1 MTEKRV
7 FNFSAGPSTL
17 PVPVLEKAAKQMLN
31 YENSGM
37 SVMEMSH
44 RSSSYLDIFQK
55 TKDLL
60 KKVMNVPDDYKIVFI
75 QGGATQ
81 QFSMV
86 PLNLLKNGKA
96 DYIITGSF
104 SKKAANEAK
113 KYGEINI
120 AYDGSVNNFKHIPTQ
135 DELKLDPE
143 ASYVH
148 LCSNNTIYGTE
159 WKYVP
164 ETNGVPII
172 ADMSSNILSKPIDVS
187 KYGMIYAGAQKNMG
201 IAGLGVA
208 IIKEELLQ
216 KVPAKTPV
224 LLDYQLMIDNDSMY
238 NTPPAYA
245 IYVLG
250 LVLEWIDNLGGL
262 EVMEQRNIKKAK
274 LKKERGKMPTL
285 HMCFNGNPGTGK
297 TSVARI
303 IGKLFSEEKI
313 LSGNGEFVEIHGRDL
328 VAKYVGWTA
337 QNVHDIVEK
346 AIGGVLFIDEAY
358 SLISERKGGFEDE
371 AIATLIKEMED
382 HREEV
387 CIILAGYTEE
397 MKELLKENP
406 GFESRIQFTIN
417 FPDYTEEELYEIFT
431 GLCKKEKYRLSNNCK
446 EILLENFRKAKEQ
459 ECFGNGRYVRNIF
472 EKIKFEQ
479 ADRIVKANSKNINII
494 TKQDIQNTLNLVR
507 TNSRETRRVIGF

>member
-7 FNFSAGPSTL
+7 FNFSAGPSML

-44 RSSSYLDIFQK
+44 RSSSYLDIFNK

-60 KKVMNVPDDYKIVFI
+60 KKVMNIPDGYEIVFI

-104 SKKAANEAK
+104 SKKAATEAK

-120 AYDGSVNNFKHIPTQ
+120 AYDGSDNDFKHIPTQ
-135 DELKLDPE
+135 DELKLNPE

-148 LCSNNTIYGTE
+148 LCANNTIYGTE

-208 IIKEELLQ
+208 IIKKDLLQ
-216 KVPAKTPV
+216 KVSATTPV
-224 LLDYQLMIDNDSMY
+224 LLDYTLMIENDSMY

-250 LVLEWIDNLGGL
+250 LVLEWIDEMGGL
-262 EVMEQRNIKKAK
+262 EVMEKRNIEKAK
-274 LKKERGKMPTL
+274 LLYDYLDSSDFYKAHSDKDNRSLMNVTFTTPSKELDAKFVKESIEAGMTNLKGHRSVGGIRASIYNAMPL
-285 HMCFNGNPGTGK
+285 EG
-297 TSVARI
+297 V
-303 IGKLFSEEKI
+303 EK
-313 LSGNGEFVEIHGRDL
+313 L
-328 VAKYVGWTA
+328 VA
-337 QNVHDIVEK
+337 
-346 AIGGVLFIDEAY
+346 F
-358 SLISERKGGFEDE
+358 
-371 AIATLIKEMED
+371 
-382 HREEV
+382 
-387 CIILAGYTEE
+387 
-397 MKELLKENP
+397 MKE
-406 GFESRIQFTIN
+406 FE
-417 FPDYTEEELYEIFT
+417 
-431 GLCKKEKYRLSNNCK
+431 
-446 EILLENFRKAKEQ
+446 A
-459 ECFGNGRYVRNIF
+459 
-472 EKIKFEQ
+472 
-479 ADRIVKANSKNINII
+479 ANK
-494 TKQDIQNTLNLVR
+494 
-507 TNSRETRRVIGF
+507 

>member
-7 FNFSAGPSTL
+7 FNFSAGPSML

-44 RSSSYLDIFQK
+44 RSSSYLDIFNK
-55 TKDLL
+55 TKNLL
-60 KKVMNVPDDYKIVFI
+60 KKVMNIPDGYEIVFI

-104 SKKAANEAK
+104 SKKAATEAK

-120 AYDGSVNNFKHIPTQ
+120 AYDGSDNDFKHIPTQ

-148 LCSNNTIYGTE
+148 LCANNTIYGTE

-208 IIKEELLQ
+208 IIKKDLLQ
-216 KVPAKTPV
+216 KVSATTPV
-224 LLDYQLMIDNDSMY
+224 LLDYTLMIENDSMY

-250 LVLEWIDNLGGL
+250 LVLEWIDEMGGL
-262 EVMEQRNIKKAK
+262 EVMEKRNIEKAK
-274 LKKERGKMPTL
+274 LLYDYLDSSDFYKAHSDKNNRSLMNVTFTTPSKELDAKFVKESIEAGMTNLKGHRSVGGIRASIYNAMPL
-285 HMCFNGNPGTGK
+285 EG
-297 TSVARI
+297 V
-303 IGKLFSEEKI
+303 EK
-313 LSGNGEFVEIHGRDL
+313 L
-328 VAKYVGWTA
+328 VA
-337 QNVHDIVEK
+337 
-346 AIGGVLFIDEAY
+346 F
-358 SLISERKGGFEDE
+358 
-371 AIATLIKEMED
+371 
-382 HREEV
+382 
-387 CIILAGYTEE
+387 
-397 MKELLKENP
+397 MKE
-406 GFESRIQFTIN
+406 FE
-417 FPDYTEEELYEIFT
+417 
-431 GLCKKEKYRLSNNCK
+431 
-446 EILLENFRKAKEQ
+446 A
-459 ECFGNGRYVRNIF
+459 
-472 EKIKFEQ
+472 
-479 ADRIVKANSKNINII
+479 ANK
-494 TKQDIQNTLNLVR
+494 
-507 TNSRETRRVIGF
+507 

>member
-7 FNFSAGPSTL
+7 FNFSAGPSML

-44 RSSSYLDIFQK
+44 RSSSYLDIFNK

-60 KKVMNVPDDYKIVFI
+60 KKVMNIPDGYEIVFI

-104 SKKAANEAK
+104 SKKAATEAK

-120 AYDGSVNNFKHIPTQ
+120 AYDGSDNDFKHIPTQ

-148 LCSNNTIYGTE
+148 LCANNTIYGTE
-159 WKYVP
+159 WKYIP

-208 IIKEELLQ
+208 IIKKDLLQ
-216 KVPAKTPV
+216 KVSATTPV
-224 LLDYQLMIDNDSMY
+224 LLDYTLMIENDSMY

-250 LVLEWIDNLGGL
+250 LVLEWIDEMGGL
-262 EVMEQRNIKKAK
+262 EVMEKRNIEKAK
-274 LKKERGKMPTL
+274 LLYDYLDSSDFYKAHSDKDNRSLMNVTFTTPSKELDAKFVKESIEAGMTNLKGHRSVGGIRASIYNAMPL
-285 HMCFNGNPGTGK
+285 EG
-297 TSVARI
+297 V
-303 IGKLFSEEKI
+303 EK
-313 LSGNGEFVEIHGRDL
+313 L
-328 VAKYVGWTA
+328 VA
-337 QNVHDIVEK
+337 
-346 AIGGVLFIDEAY
+346 F
-358 SLISERKGGFEDE
+358 
-371 AIATLIKEMED
+371 
-382 HREEV
+382 
-387 CIILAGYTEE
+387 
-397 MKELLKENP
+397 MKE
-406 GFESRIQFTIN
+406 FE
-417 FPDYTEEELYEIFT
+417 
-431 GLCKKEKYRLSNNCK
+431 
-446 EILLENFRKAKEQ
+446 A
-459 ECFGNGRYVRNIF
+459 
-472 EKIKFEQ
+472 
-479 ADRIVKANSKNINII
+479 ANK
-494 TKQDIQNTLNLVR
+494 
-507 TNSRETRRVIGF
+507 

>member
-17 PVPVLEKAAKQMLN
+17 PVSVLEKAAKQMLN
-31 YENSGM
+31 YEDSGM

-44 RSSSYLDIFQK
+44 RSSSYLDIFEK
-55 TKDLL
+55 TKNLL

-104 SKKAANEAK
+104 SKKAATEAK

-120 AYDGSVNNFKHIPTQ
+120 AYDGSENNYKHIPTQ
-135 DELKLDPE
+135 EELKLDPQ

-148 LCSNNTIYGTE
+148 LCANNTIYGTE

-164 ETNGVPII
+164 DTNGVPII

-208 IIKEELLQ
+208 IIKEELLR
-216 KVPAKTPV
+216 KVPDSTPV

-245 IYVLG
+245 IYILG

-262 EVMEQRNIKKAK
+262 EVIEKMNIKKAELLYDYLDSSDFYICHSDK
-274 LKKERGKMPTL
+274 DNRSLMNVTFTTPNKDLDAKFVKESIAAGMTNLKGHRSVGGIRASIYNAMPIE
-285 HMCFNGNPGTGK
+285 G
-297 TSVARI
+297 
-303 IGKLFSEEKI
+303 
-313 LSGNGEFVEIHGRDL
+313 
-328 VAKYVGWTA
+328 
-337 QNVHDIVEK
+337 VEK
-346 AIGGVLFIDEAY
+346 
-358 SLISERKGGFEDE
+358 LIEF
-371 AIATLIKEMED
+371 
-382 HREEV
+382 
-387 CIILAGYTEE
+387 
-397 MKELLKENP
+397 MKE
-406 GFESRIQFTIN
+406 FES
-417 FPDYTEEELYEIFT
+417 
-431 GLCKKEKYRLSNNCK
+431 NN
-446 EILLENFRKAKEQ
+446 R
-459 ECFGNGRYVRNIF
+459 
-472 EKIKFEQ
+472 
-479 ADRIVKANSKNINII
+479 
-494 TKQDIQNTLNLVR
+494 
-507 TNSRETRRVIGF
+507 

>member
-7 FNFSAGPSTL
+7 FNFSAGPSML

-44 RSSSYLDIFQK
+44 RSSSYLDIFNK

-60 KKVMNVPDDYKIVFI
+60 KKVMNIPDGYEIVFI

-104 SKKAANEAK
+104 SKKAATEAK

-120 AYDGSVNNFKHIPTQ
+120 AYDGSDNDFKHIPTQ

-148 LCSNNTIYGTE
+148 LCANNTIYGTE

-172 ADMSSNILSKPIDVS
+172 ADMSSNILSKPVYVS
-187 KYGMIYAGAQKNMG
+187 QYGMIYAGAQKNMG

-208 IIKEELLQ
+208 IIKKDLLQ
-216 KVPAKTPV
+216 KVSATTPV
-224 LLDYQLMIDNDSMY
+224 LLDYTLMIENDSMY

-250 LVLEWIDNLGGL
+250 LVLEWIDEMGGL
-262 EVMEQRNIKKAK
+262 EVMEKRNIEKAK
-274 LKKERGKMPTL
+274 LLYDYLDSSDFYKAHSDKDNRSLMNVTFTTPSKELDAKFVKESIEAGMTNLKGHRSVGGIRASIYNAMPL
-285 HMCFNGNPGTGK
+285 EG
-297 TSVARI
+297 V
-303 IGKLFSEEKI
+303 EK
-313 LSGNGEFVEIHGRDL
+313 L
-328 VAKYVGWTA
+328 VA
-337 QNVHDIVEK
+337 
-346 AIGGVLFIDEAY
+346 F
-358 SLISERKGGFEDE
+358 
-371 AIATLIKEMED
+371 
-382 HREEV
+382 
-387 CIILAGYTEE
+387 
-397 MKELLKENP
+397 MKE
-406 GFESRIQFTIN
+406 FE
-417 FPDYTEEELYEIFT
+417 
-431 GLCKKEKYRLSNNCK
+431 
-446 EILLENFRKAKEQ
+446 A
-459 ECFGNGRYVRNIF
+459 
-472 EKIKFEQ
+472 
-479 ADRIVKANSKNINII
+479 ANK
-494 TKQDIQNTLNLVR
+494 
-507 TNSRETRRVIGF
+507 

>member
-7 FNFSAGPSTL
+7 FNFSAGPSML
-17 PVPVLEKAAKQMLN
+17 PVSVLEKAAKQMLN

-44 RSSSYLDIFQK
+44 RSSSYLDIFNK

-60 KKVMNVPDDYKIVFI
+60 KKVMNIPDGYEIVFI

-104 SKKAANEAK
+104 SKKAATEAK

-120 AYDGSVNNFKHIPTQ
+120 AYDGSDNDFKHIPTQ

-148 LCSNNTIYGTE
+148 LCANNTIYGTE

-208 IIKEELLQ
+208 IIKKDLLQ
-216 KVPAKTPV
+216 KVSATTPV
-224 LLDYQLMIDNDSMY
+224 LLDYTLMIENDSMY

-250 LVLEWIDNLGGL
+250 LVLEWIDEMGGL
-262 EVMEQRNIKKAK
+262 EVMEKRNIEKAK
-274 LKKERGKMPTL
+274 LLYDYLDSSDFYKAHSDKDNRSLMNVTFTTPSKELDAKFVKESIEAGMTNLKGHRSVGGIRASIYNAMPL
-285 HMCFNGNPGTGK
+285 EG
-297 TSVARI
+297 V
-303 IGKLFSEEKI
+303 EK
-313 LSGNGEFVEIHGRDL
+313 L
-328 VAKYVGWTA
+328 VA
-337 QNVHDIVEK
+337 
-346 AIGGVLFIDEAY
+346 F
-358 SLISERKGGFEDE
+358 
-371 AIATLIKEMED
+371 
-382 HREEV
+382 
-387 CIILAGYTEE
+387 
-397 MKELLKENP
+397 MKE
-406 GFESRIQFTIN
+406 FE
-417 FPDYTEEELYEIFT
+417 
-431 GLCKKEKYRLSNNCK
+431 
-446 EILLENFRKAKEQ
+446 A
-459 ECFGNGRYVRNIF
+459 
-472 EKIKFEQ
+472 
-479 ADRIVKANSKNINII
+479 ANK
-494 TKQDIQNTLNLVR
+494 
-507 TNSRETRRVIGF
+507 

>member
-7 FNFSAGPSTL
+7 FNFSAGHSML
-17 PVPVLEKAAKQMLN
+17 PVPVLEKAAKQILN

-44 RSSSYLDIFQK
+44 RSSSYLDIFNK

-60 KKVMNVPDDYKIVFI
+60 KKVMNIPDGYEIVFI

-104 SKKAANEAK
+104 SKKAATEAK

-120 AYDGSVNNFKHIPTQ
+120 AYDGSDNDFKHIPTQ

-148 LCSNNTIYGTE
+148 LCANNTIYGTE

-208 IIKEELLQ
+208 IIKKDLLQ
-216 KVPAKTPV
+216 KVSATTPV
-224 LLDYQLMIDNDSMY
+224 LLDYTLMIENDSMY

-250 LVLEWIDNLGGL
+250 LVLEWIDEMGGL
-262 EVMEQRNIKKAK
+262 EVMEKRNIEKAK
-274 LKKERGKMPTL
+274 LLYDYLDSSDFYKAHSDKDNRSLMNVTFTTPSKELDAKFVKESIEAGMTNLKGHRSVGGIRASIYNAMPL
-285 HMCFNGNPGTGK
+285 EG
-297 TSVARI
+297 V
-303 IGKLFSEEKI
+303 EK
-313 LSGNGEFVEIHGRDL
+313 L
-328 VAKYVGWTA
+328 VA
-337 QNVHDIVEK
+337 
-346 AIGGVLFIDEAY
+346 F
-358 SLISERKGGFEDE
+358 
-371 AIATLIKEMED
+371 
-382 HREEV
+382 
-387 CIILAGYTEE
+387 
-397 MKELLKENP
+397 MKE
-406 GFESRIQFTIN
+406 FE
-417 FPDYTEEELYEIFT
+417 
-431 GLCKKEKYRLSNNCK
+431 
-446 EILLENFRKAKEQ
+446 A
-459 ECFGNGRYVRNIF
+459 
-472 EKIKFEQ
+472 
-479 ADRIVKANSKNINII
+479 ANK
-494 TKQDIQNTLNLVR
+494 
-507 TNSRETRRVIGF
+507 

>member
-44 RSSSYLDIFQK
+44 RSSSYLDIFKK

-274 LKKERGKMPTL
+274 LLYDYLDSSNFYICHSDEDNRSLMNVTFTTPNKDLDAKFVKESIEAGMTNLKGHRSVGGIRASIYNAMPIE
-285 HMCFNGNPGTGK
+285 G
-297 TSVARI
+297 
-303 IGKLFSEEKI
+303 
-313 LSGNGEFVEIHGRDL
+313 
-328 VAKYVGWTA
+328 
-337 QNVHDIVEK
+337 VEK
-346 AIGGVLFIDEAY
+346 
-358 SLISERKGGFEDE
+358 LIAFMKDFE
-371 AIATLIKEMED
+371 IANK
-382 HREEV
+382 
-387 CIILAGYTEE
+387 
-397 MKELLKENP
+397 
-406 GFESRIQFTIN
+406 
-417 FPDYTEEELYEIFT
+417 
-431 GLCKKEKYRLSNNCK
+431 
-446 EILLENFRKAKEQ
+446 
-459 ECFGNGRYVRNIF
+459 
-472 EKIKFEQ
+472 
-479 ADRIVKANSKNINII
+479 
-494 TKQDIQNTLNLVR
+494 
-507 TNSRETRRVIGF
+507 

>member
-7 FNFSAGPSTL
+7 FNFSAGPSML

-44 RSSSYLDIFQK
+44 RSSSYLDIFNK
-55 TKDLL
+55 TKNLL
-60 KKVMNVPDDYKIVFI
+60 KKVMNIPDGYEIVFI

-104 SKKAANEAK
+104 SKKAATEAK

-120 AYDGSVNNFKHIPTQ
+120 AYDGSDNDFKHIPTQ
-135 DELKLDPE
+135 DELKLDPQ

-148 LCSNNTIYGTE
+148 LCANNTIYGTE

-208 IIKEELLQ
+208 IIKKDLLQ
-216 KVPAKTPV
+216 KVSATTPV
-224 LLDYQLMIDNDSMY
+224 LLDYTLMIENDSMY

-250 LVLEWIDNLGGL
+250 LVLEWIDEMGGL
-262 EVMEQRNIKKAK
+262 EVMEKRNIEKAK
-274 LKKERGKMPTL
+274 LLYDYLDSSDFYKAHSDKDNRSLMNVTFTTPSKELDAKFVKESIEAGMTNLKGHRSVGGIRASIYNAMPL
-285 HMCFNGNPGTGK
+285 EG
-297 TSVARI
+297 V
-303 IGKLFSEEKI
+303 EK
-313 LSGNGEFVEIHGRDL
+313 L
-328 VAKYVGWTA
+328 VA
-337 QNVHDIVEK
+337 
-346 AIGGVLFIDEAY
+346 F
-358 SLISERKGGFEDE
+358 
-371 AIATLIKEMED
+371 
-382 HREEV
+382 
-387 CIILAGYTEE
+387 
-397 MKELLKENP
+397 MKE
-406 GFESRIQFTIN
+406 FE
-417 FPDYTEEELYEIFT
+417 
-431 GLCKKEKYRLSNNCK
+431 
-446 EILLENFRKAKEQ
+446 A
-459 ECFGNGRYVRNIF
+459 
-472 EKIKFEQ
+472 
-479 ADRIVKANSKNINII
+479 ANK
-494 TKQDIQNTLNLVR
+494 
-507 TNSRETRRVIGF
+507 